1 MAYDEVLADRIRGQL
16 SRESGF
22 KEQKMFGGVGF
33 MVDGNMVA
41 GASNSG
47 ELMLRVGPDK
57 HDDAL
62 SRPGARVFEMS
73 GRPMKGWLLV
83 SSDAVATDPALRSW
97 LDEALSFARSL
108 PAKGPAAVG
117 GRMNRKLR

>member
-1 MAYDEVLADRIRGQL
+1 MAYDEVLADRIRLQL
-16 SRESGF
+16 SPESGF

-33 MVDGNMVA
+33 MVAGNMVA

-47 ELMLRVGPDK
+47 DLMLRIGPDK
-57 HDDAL
+57 HDEAL

-83 SSDAVATDPALRSW
+83 SRDAVATEPALRSW

-108 PAKGPAAVG
+108 PAKGAAQPG